1 MDASEF
7 FFSSFLTVQK
17 KQVMTSTLFLT
28 YQEKETSYFLRKY
41 YMLELKVKKVSLN
54 VPDPL

>member
-1 MDASEF
+1 MPLNF
-7 FFSSFLTVQK
+7 FFFFFDSAKEASNDVNT
-17 KQVMTSTLFLT
+17 FLT
-28 YQEKETSYFLRKY
+28 YQEKGTSYFLRKY